1 MKKLIYWLEYQFSL
15 KNLVAIIC
23 FVLIESGN
31 ILRLS
36 LSSVNLTFRG
46 TMVGRAGIGYKAK
59 KSNAILFSISDSFLI
74 FDLDFIEISC
84 ICTKANAL
92 YANNL

>member
-1 MKKLIYWLEYQFSL
+1 M
-15 KNLVAIIC
+15 VAIIC

-59 KSNAILFSISDSFLI
+59 KSDVLISELSDFSFLKI
-74 FDLDFIEISC
+74 TKITCKKKSFLLLNEDF
-84 ICTKANAL
+84 
-92 YANNL
+92 